1 MAGRSIVRQLTSLGI
16 AVPGPAARLKPAQ
29 KRQSSIASRAAVEAT
44 VPAEEDNSAQTETP
58 TRKNAPTIEDDIVRN
73 RRQPRRSN
81 QWNKGKRAE
90 GGNDGRDSSSLR
102 PEAFDRAVVKER
114 SRLLLN
120 GEAVGL
126 TMKSTPADLAAG
138 FKGLRPLAKELRR
151 QNQTLLFFPSTRAAK
166 PNQSAEPFAES
177 ADNSEPQ
184 QQERKPATS
193 RELDLALVAVPYF
206 QKPDAEVTIR
216 VGARSKSDVI
226 ARTLTGALLR
236 SSSVAVHAAGPAAA
250 LVALQAAAKARRA
263 IGAEQQLDLA
273 FSIEYLRVPALEAIK
288 LPGQDGDV
296 VAVAVAAAESAAAA
310 AAAAATGAANADAPA
325 DVGPG
330 VQGEMAAS
338 SAADATVATSSS
350 PEGSSELTSILQ
362 FSFYKRA
369 LPTPEVLASDF
380 AATRSGPAMAQ
391 LLTRLISERREVDL
405 LLESRDALFVMQTL
419 ARVVR
424 DSWSQSKASVGV
436 FLTSLEYQSE
446 EDSDSGS
453 NADAVSEQ
461 PGNNVRFTARLQL
474 RRILGA
480 PNLVPVKDR
489 RTLLGVPV
497 GTVKWDSP
505 IGALGGAMVRELYS
519 AGIFSVWPQEGVC
532 VARMLRALWKSQQTR
547 AATAAAAG
555 GGEAAAVAA
564 VADSTDSTDSD
575 DIAAAAGAPSSSL
588 SQIALVPELQEEGS
602 GSVEARDDREDRRR
616 TTQRKD
622 GTSSRQQMA
631 RSTVLHLL
639 EVSPAVTSTLR
650 SKDGRVVV
658 ISGGEQL
665 HQLIKAVVLRNRM
678 YGSRQGGKLL
688 TLRPL
693 LDDSGA
699 LAVRF
704 HYIDNSAI
712 AEIPMP
718 PGAGRELTQPVVRP
732 RRQAAPPAAEI
743 EDGYATDDEFGVG
756 AEAAVLVPVAAA
768 GAAAAA
774 AAASAAGIT
783 SAGGKSPWIMF
794 ATSNTS
800 STKLAM
806 GIVAETCKPYD
817 RLCPIW
823 LKVRVQPDT
832 LATAALSVAMS
843 QAQVQ
848 ERANVELLVLPVMER
863 KRDEQNRPYNTLTW
877 QLIKYGPGAEL
888 GAAAV
893 AAAAAATQSRFGP
906 SAAAMAAAAAAAAKV
921 QAQGDALIN
930 GTRKL
935 W

>member
-1 MAGRSIVRQLTSLGI
+1 MAGRSIAKQLTNLGI
-16 AVPGPAARLKPAQ
+16 AVPGPSARLKPIRKLQFSFAP
-29 KRQSSIASRAAVEAT
+29 RAAVEAA
-44 VPAEEDNSAQTETP
+44 VPAAVDDAGQKETP
-58 TRKNAPTIEDDIVRN
+58 VRKNAAPIEDATARN
-73 RRQPRRSN
+73 RSQPRRSD
-81 QWNKGKRAE
+81 QRNKEKRAE
-90 GGNDGRDSSSLR
+90 GGNDGRDSSSR
-102 PEAFDRAVVKER
+102 QSEAFDRAIINER

-126 TMKSTPADLAAG
+126 TMKSTPADLATG

-151 QNQTLLFFPSTRAAK
+151 QNQTLLFFPSTRAVK
-166 PNQSAEPFAES
+166 PEQSEERSAESGDLPEQQ
-177 ADNSEPQ
+177 PQ
-184 QQERKPATS
+184 EKPATS

-206 QKPDAEVTIR
+206 QKPEAEVTIR
-216 VGARSKSDVI
+216 VGARSKPDVI
-226 ARTLTGALLR
+226 ARTLTRALLR
-236 SSSVAVHAAGPAAA
+236 SSSVAVRAAGPAAA

-273 FSIEYLRVPALEAIK
+273 FSIEYLRVPATEASK
-288 LPGQDGDV
+288 PPGEDGDV

-310 AAAAATGAANADAPA
+310 AAAAAGAADISADAA
-325 DVGPG
+325 
-330 VQGEMAAS
+330 QGAGGDGATS
-338 SAADATVATSSS
+338 STADATMTASSVPERAAPMTSV
-350 PEGSSELTSILQ
+350 LQ

-369 LPTPEVLASDF
+369 LPTPEVKASDF

-391 LLTRLISERREVDL
+391 LLTSLISERREVDL

-424 DSWSQSKASVGV
+424 DSWIESKASVGV
-436 FLTSLEYQSE
+436 FLTSLEYQTEEYSDAESNGDTSSE
-446 EDSDSGS
+446 
-453 NADAVSEQ
+453 
-461 PGNNVRFTARLQL
+461 GNNVRFTARLQL

-480 PNLVPVKDR
+480 PNLVPVNER

-505 IGALGGAMVRELYS
+505 IGALGGAMVREWYS
-519 AGIFSVWPQEGVC
+519 AGIFSVWPQEGIC
-532 VARMLRALWKSQQTR
+532 VARMLRALWKAQQTR

-555 GGEAAAVAA
+555 SGEAAAVGS
-564 VADSTDSTDSD
+564 DPTNSTDSD
-575 DIAAAAGAPSSSL
+575 DAAAAAGAPSSSIL
-588 SQIALVPELQEEGS
+588 QIALVPELQEEGS
-602 GSVEARDDREDRRR
+602 GSVEARDGREDRRR
-616 TTQRKD
+616 TTQRE
-622 GTSSRQQMA
+622 GRVSSRQQVA
-631 RSTVLHLL
+631 RSTVVHLL
-639 EVSPAVTSTLR
+639 EVSPALTSTLR
-650 SKDGRVVV
+650 SKGGRVVL

-704 HYIDNSAI
+704 QYIDNSVI
-712 AEIPMP
+712 TEIPTP
-718 PGAGRELTQPVVRP
+718 PGAGRELTQPVVRS
-732 RRQAAPPAAEI
+732 RRPAAPPPPPI

-756 AEAAVLVPVAAA
+756 AEAAVLVPAAAA

-774 AAASAAGIT
+774 AVAARAAGST
-783 SAGGKSPWIMF
+783 SAGAKSPWIMF

-800 STKLAM
+800 SMKLAM

-823 LKVRVQPDT
+823 LRVRVLPDT
-832 LATAALSVAMS
+832 LATAALSVAMA

-848 ERANVELLVLPVMER
+848 ERANVELLVLPVLER
-863 KRDEQNRPYNTLTW
+863 KRDEQNRPYNALTW
-877 QLIKYGPGAEL
+877 QLIK
-888 GAAAV
+888 
-893 AAAAAATQSRFGP
+893 FGP

-921 QAQGDALIN
+921 QAQGDALIS

>member
-1 MAGRSIVRQLTSLGI
+1 MAVRSIARQLTSLGI
-16 AVPGPAARLKPAQ
+16 AVPGPSARLKSVR

-44 VPAEEDNSAQTETP
+44 VPAEVDDAAQTETP
-58 TRKNAPTIEDDIVRN
+58 TRKNAPAIEDAIVRN
-73 RRQPRRSN
+73 HGQPRRTN

-90 GGNDGRDSSSLR
+90 GGSDGRDSSSLR
-102 PEAFDRAVVKER
+102 PEAFDRAIISER

-151 QNQTLLFFPSTRAAK
+151 KNQTLLFFPSTRATK
-166 PNQSAEPFAES
+166 PKQSDEPSAES
-177 ADNSEPQ
+177 ANNSEPQ
-184 QQERKPATS
+184 QQERKPATA

-206 QKPDAEVTIR
+206 PKPEAEVTIR

-236 SSSVAVHAAGPAAA
+236 SSSVAVRAAGPAAA
-250 LVALQAAAKARRA
+250 LVALEAAAKARRA

-273 FSIEYLRVPALEAIK
+273 FSIEYLRVPAIEAIK
-288 LPGQDGDV
+288 LPGEDGDV

-310 AAAAATGAANADAPA
+310 AAAAATGAANADVPA
-325 DVGPG
+325 DIFPG
-330 VQGEMAAS
+330 AQGETAAS
-338 SAADATVATSSS
+338 STAASSTAASSTVASSSS
-350 PEGSSELTSILQ
+350 PEGSAEVTSILQ
-362 FSFYKRA
+362 FSFYKRV

-391 LLTRLISERREVDL
+391 LLIRLISERREVDL
-405 LLESRDALFVMQTL
+405 LLDSRDALFVMQTL

-436 FLTSLEYQSE
+436 FLTSLEYQTE
-446 EDSDSGS
+446 EDSDSESAG
-453 NADAVSEQ
+453 AVSEN
-461 PGNNVRFTARLQL
+461 PGNDVRFTARLQL

-480 PNLVPVKDR
+480 PNLVSVKDR

-505 IGALGGAMVRELYS
+505 IGALGGAMVRELYT
-519 AGIFSVWPQEGVC
+519 AGIFSVWPQEGIC
-532 VARMLRALWKSQQTR
+532 VARMLRALWKAQQTR
-547 AATAAAAG
+547 AATATATAAG
-555 GGEAAAVAA
+555 SGEAAAVTS
-564 VADSTDSTDSD
+564 VADPTGSTDSD
-575 DIAAAAGAPSSSL
+575 DTAAAAGAPSSSL
-588 SQIALVPELQEEGS
+588 IQIALVPELQEEGS
-602 GSVEARDDREDRRR
+602 GSVEARNDRGDRRR
-616 TTQRKD
+616 TTQRED
-622 GTSSRQQMA
+622 GTSSRQQVA

-639 EVSPAVTSTLR
+639 EVSPALTSTLR
-650 SKDGRVVV
+650 SKDGRVVL

-678 YGSRQGGKLL
+678 YGSRPGGKLL

-704 HYIDNSAI
+704 HYIDNSPI
-712 AEIPMP
+712 AEIPTP
-718 PGAGRELTQPVVRP
+718 PGAGRELIQPVVRP
-732 RRQAAPPAAEI
+732 RRQAAALPPAI

-774 AAASAAGIT
+774 AAAAGGSGSAAGAT
-783 SAGGKSPWIMF
+783 SKGVKSPWIMF

-823 LKVRVQPDT
+823 LKVRVLPDT

-848 ERANVELLVLPVMER
+848 ERANVELLVLPVLER
-863 KRDEQNRPYNTLTW
+863 KRDDQNRPYSTLTW
-877 QLIKYGPGAEL
+877 QLIKFGPGAE
-888 GAAAV
+888 
-893 AAAAAATQSRFGP
+893 
-906 SAAAMAAAAAAAAKV
+906 
-921 QAQGDALIN
+921 
-930 GTRKL
+930 
-935 W
+935 